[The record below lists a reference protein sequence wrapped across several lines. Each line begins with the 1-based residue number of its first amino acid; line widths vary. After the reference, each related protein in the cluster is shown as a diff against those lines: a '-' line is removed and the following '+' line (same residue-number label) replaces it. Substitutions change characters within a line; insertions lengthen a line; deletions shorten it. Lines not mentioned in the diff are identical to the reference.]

1 MAYTPKTLEFD
12 FLGTS
17 IGAVLTNPAS
27 TKSKIKTID
36 FFNIHTSP
44 VTVTIWCAPADS
56 GSVRTV
62 SANDR
67 YQRAVIVVLA
77 GNSVGIEADWIL
89 SATNDCI
96 KMKADVADKVSGVI
110 NYIEEA

>member
-12 FLGTS
+12 FLATS

-27 TKSKIKTID
+27 TKSKVKSID
-36 FFNIHTSP
+36 FYNKNSAP
-44 VTVTIWCAPADS
+44 VTVTIWLAPNDG
-56 GSVRTV
+56 GSVRTI
-62 SANDR
+62 SADDR

-89 SATNDCI
+89 SAENDCI
-96 KMKADVADKVSGVI
+96 KMKADVASKVSGVI